1 MTTLLDLIKC
11 DGKASQVADAYETPG
26 SVAIKAGGSSTMCA
40 TVP

>member
-11 DGKASQVADAYETPG
+11 NDKASQVADSGEPPG
-26 SVAIKAGGSSTMCA
+26 SVAIKAGDSATMCA